1 MLEIAEQEVLVLGLW
16 LDDLLNDPGPVS
28 EVEEADIAR
37 VLGLQVLVGVREI
50 PSSLTLLTLPDL

>member
-1 MLEIAEQEVLVLGLW
+1 MLGLW

-50 PSSLTLLTLPDL
+50 PSYCKHFVNIALFDYYSE